1 VNVDF
6 TKSVIRSCHSFT
18 YAEAQSRID
27 DPSHTD
33 PLTLGMRL
41 LLSLSKALKSARMAA
56 GALNL
61 ASPEVKV
68 LMDSEMG
75 DPVDVE
81 SKALLETNSLVEEF
95 MLLANIS
102 VARRIYETF
111 HDTAMLRRHGA
122 PPPTNF
128 EMLQK
133 MLRVRRGVSLDV
145 SSSKALATS
154 LDAAQIPNDPFFNT
168 LVRIL
173 ATRCMLSA
181 EYFPSGTLSQPDFRH
196 YGLATEIYT
205 HFTSP
210 IRRYADVVVHRQLA
224 AAIGYEDLHS
234 SLRDRAGMESVC
246 KNINYRHRMGQM
258 AGRASVEYFV
268 GQSLKGKKSVEEA
281 YVMRVLKNGFVV
293 FVPRYLPSS
302 HATFSVLGAL
312 ADGQIWPGG
321 ISKREGFG
329 EGGSINGIPA

>member
-1 VNVDF
+1 
-6 TKSVIRSCHSFT
+6 
-18 YAEAQSRID
+18 
-27 DPSHTD
+27 
-33 PLTLGMRL
+33 MRL
-41 LLSLSKALKSARMAA
+41 LLSLSKKLKAGRMAA

-68 LMDSEMG
+68 MMDSEMS
-75 DPVDVE
+75 DPVDVQ

-102 VARRIYETF
+102 VARRIYAAF
-111 HDTAMLRRHGA
+111 NDSAMLRRHGA

-128 EMLQK
+128 ETLQK
-133 MLRVRRGVSLDV
+133 MLHFRRNISLDV

-154 LDAAQIPNDPFFNT
+154 LDAAQVEGDPFFNT
-168 LVRIL
+168 FVRIL

-181 EYFPSGTLSQPDFRH
+181 EYFPSGTLSPPEFRH
-196 YGLATEIYT
+196 YGLATDIYT

-224 AAIGYEDLHS
+224 AAIGYENLHA
-234 SLRDRAGMESVC
+234 SLRDRSGMEGVC

-281 YVMRVLKNGFVV
+281 YIMRVLKNGFVV
-293 FVPRYLPSS
+293 FVPRSDPPTLP
-302 HATFSVLGAL
+302 FFFCGY
-312 ADGQIWPGG
+312 DD
-321 ISKREGFG
+321 
-329 EGGSINGIPA
+329 

>member
-1 VNVDF
+1 M
-6 TKSVIRSCHSFT
+6 IRSRHAFT

-27 DPSHTD
+27 DTSHTD
-33 PLTLGMRL
+33 DLTLGMRL
-41 LLSLSKALKSARMAA
+41 LLSLSKKLKAARMAA

-68 LMDSEMG
+68 LMDSEMS
-75 DPVDVE
+75 DPVDVQT
-81 SKALLETNSLVEEF
+81 KALLETNSLVEEF

-102 VARRIYETF
+102 VARRIYVAF
-111 HDTAMLRRHGA
+111 NDTAMLRRHGA

-128 EMLQK
+128 EALQK
-133 MLRVRRGVSLDV
+133 MLRVRRNIALDV

-154 LDAAQIPNDPFFNT
+154 LDAAQVEGDPFFNT
-168 LVRIL
+168 LARIL

-196 YGLATEIYT
+196 YGLATDIYT

-210 IRRYADVVVHRQLA
+210 IRRYADVIVHRQLA

-234 SLRDRAGMESVC
+234 SLRDRAGMEDVC
-246 KNINYRHRMGQM
+246 RNINYRHRMGQM
-258 AGRASVEYFV
+258 AGRASVEFFV
-268 GQSLKGKKSVEEA
+268 GQSLKGKRSVEEA

-293 FVPRYLPSS
+293 FVPRFTSFLIRLL
-302 HATFSVLGAL
+302 LGL
-312 ADGQIWPGG
+312 KCIDLDWRDW
-321 ISKREGFG
+321 SM
-329 EGGSINGIPA
+329 